1 MSNIMKS
8 VCCHSGTRL
17 PPLWAMPLRPAFMKE
32 RLGLLAKVDKFYFAE
47 NAAQNS

>member
-1 MSNIMKS
+1 MSNILKS

-17 PPLWAMPLRPAFMKE
+17 LPLWAMPLRPAFMKE